1 MAEVGLVRFAQVAME
16 VGSASLPLY
25 SSKYSKRTFTQPQL
39 LASLLL
45 MRYEDWTF
53 RELEV
58 RLSEHSELRRALGL
72 SRIPDHSTL
81 HYFLRRLDEESLVR
95 ALEESVT
102 RFGKPP
108 AGGAVIAVDGTGLS
122 CAAVSV
128 FFVKRTGD
136 TQRHYLK
143 WLIGVEVKSRMVVA
157 QMARRGPS
165 HDSAQL
171 RPLTQAAHAVMPLK
185 RVLADAEF
193 DSQRNYTFIREELGA
208 MSVIPAKRIRPGD
221 RSHGVRAEMR
231 HNFPQEL
238 YAPRALVECV
248 FSVVKRK
255 LSARAPGRSLH
266 TQRLQAFILGVAYNI
281 YRLRPWDLLTQ
292 ITPVTAQPSN
302 SV

>member
-1 MAEVGLVRFAQVAME
+1 MAEVGLVRFAQVAMD
-16 VGSASLPLY
+16 VSSASLPLY

-39 LASLLL
+39 LAALLL

-58 RLSEHSELRRALGL
+58 RLSEHWELRRALRL
-72 SRIPDHSTL
+72 SRVPDHSTL
-81 HYFLRRLDEESLVR
+81 HHFLRRLEEESLVR
-95 ALEESVT
+95 ALEESAT

-108 AGGAVIAVDGTGLS
+108 GGGAVIAVDGTGLACGVLS
-122 CAAVSV
+122 TYY
-128 FFVKRTGD
+128 VKRTGD
-136 TQRHYLK
+136 SRRHYLK
-143 WLIGVEVKSRMVVA
+143 LLIGVEVESRIVVA

-171 RPLTQAAHAVMPLK
+171 RPLAQAAHAVMPLK

-193 DSQRNYTFIREELGA
+193 DSQRNHTFIREELGA

-231 HNFPQEL
+231 HDFPQEL
-238 YAPRALVECV
+238 YAKRALVECV
-248 FSVVKRK
+248 FSVIKRK
-255 LSARAPGRSLH
+255 LSARAPGRSLE

-281 YRLRPWDLLTQ
+281 YRLRPWNPSTQ
-292 ITPVTAQPSN
+292 TTPVAANPAN
-302 SV
+302 HG